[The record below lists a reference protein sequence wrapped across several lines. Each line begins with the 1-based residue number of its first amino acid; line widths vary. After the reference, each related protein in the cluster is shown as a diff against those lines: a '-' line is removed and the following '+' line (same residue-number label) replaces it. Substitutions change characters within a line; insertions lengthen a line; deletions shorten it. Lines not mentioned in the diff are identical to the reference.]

1 MTEEALWLDGNGL
14 AGLLVEVFGA
24 EMTTIPR
31 DCQSCGNRNPVGAHR
46 AYVGAGTV
54 LRCPVCG
61 DVALRIATLPDR
73 HVVEVRGAWRLEVAR
88 D

>member
-1 MTEEALWLDGNGL
+1 
-14 AGLLVEVFGA
+14 
-24 EMTTIPR
+24 
-31 DCQSCGNRNPVGAHR
+31 
-46 AYVGAGTV
+46 V

-61 DVALRIATLPDR
+61 DIALRIATLPDR